1 MRFYFSQNVE
11 DKEELDNMYDEKIK
25 ALTVDEY
32 FYLTENLEV
41 ADRQS
46 IEKGVGFI
54 LYSRQ
59 QKIVDIVRQ
68 VLENELTDFERKI
81 IKEHLSDGA
90 TATEI
95 QEKYRIPRS
104 TFYRYLNSAKA
115 KLKSSLKYVWLYDN
129 ISVPNS
135 TEGLLEYVKKAEH

>member
-1 MRFYFSQNVE
+1 
-11 DKEELDNMYDEKIK
+11 MYDEKIK

-41 ADRQS
+41 ADKES
-46 IEKGVGFI
+46 IEKGVNYI

-68 VLENELTDFERKI
+68 VLANELTDFERKI
-81 IKEHLSDGA
+81 IKEHLSDGISA
-90 TATEI
+90 AEI

-104 TFYRYLNSAKA
+104 TFYRYLNSAKQ
-115 KLKSSLKYVWLYDN
+115 KLKNSLKYVWIYDS
-129 ISVPNS
+129 ITVPSSV
-135 TEGLLEYVKKAEH
+135 EGLLEYVRKTEN

>member
-1 MRFYFSQNVE
+1 
-11 DKEELDNMYDEKIK
+11 MYDEKIK

-41 ADRQS
+41 ADKES
-46 IEKGVGFI
+46 VEKGVNFI

-68 VLENELTDFERKI
+68 VLANELTDFERKI
-81 IKEHLSDGA
+81 IKEHLSDGVS
-90 TATEI
+90 ATEL

-104 TFYRYLNSAKA
+104 TFYRYLNSAKQ
-115 KLKSSLKYVWLYDN
+115 KLKSSLKYVWLYDG

-135 TEGLLEYVKKAEH
+135 AEGLLEYVRKAEN

>member
-1 MRFYFSQNVE
+1 
-11 DKEELDNMYDEKIK
+11 MYDEKIK

-41 ADRQS
+41 ADKES
-46 IEKGVGFI
+46 VEKGVSFI

-68 VLENELTDFERKI
+68 VLANELTDFEREI
-81 IKEHLSDGA
+81 IKEHLSDGVS
-90 TATEI
+90 ATEI

-104 TFYRYLNSAKA
+104 TFYRYLNSAKQ
-115 KLKSSLKYVWLYDN
+115 KLKASLKYVWLYDG

-135 TEGLLEYVKKAEH
+135 AEGLVEYVKKSEN